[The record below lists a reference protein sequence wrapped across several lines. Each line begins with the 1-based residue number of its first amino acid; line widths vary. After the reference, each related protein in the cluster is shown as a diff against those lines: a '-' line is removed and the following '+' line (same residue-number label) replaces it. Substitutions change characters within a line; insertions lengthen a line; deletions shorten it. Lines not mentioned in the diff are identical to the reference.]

1 MTDNLKKFLE
11 AVSKSEE
18 LVAKVGNEKD
28 VNALIAVAKEMGME
42 LTAADF
48 EKEQEI
54 SDDELDAV
62 TGGSD
67 INCGCGMGGGGA
79 ADANDDVCVCV
90 LAGVGYDDE
99 KGERCLCGFAGWGY
113 DT

>member
-62 TGGSD
+62 TGGFNLQIAFST
-67 INCGCGMGGGGA
+67 A
-79 ADANDDVCVCV
+79 H
-90 LAGVGYDDE
+90 LAGKNAAAVDE
-99 KGERCLCGFAGWGY
+99 W
-113 DT
+113 